1 MIRKTYS
8 ALALLA
14 VAGMVMVGCGKED
27 LTELDTTW
35 GTKEGDVVTKLAD
48 FQTKNQDFAKRLETI
63 KVDNAADTAKAADRA
78 MVETMVK
85 DQAAAVGEIEQTL
98 NELKTKREEAL
109 KAGVK
114 ADYEAAWKDAEPK
127 YEAALTRLNE
137 LEKQQSDI
145 DSKLNGLNTTTPA
158 VTDTTVANGTVKS
171 DTTAMNAGGST
182 STTTTA
188 NGTSTTANGT
198 GATAKKA
205 EVKTTTTT
213 APTTTKAEN
222 NDKKPLIE
230 KNKNP

>member
-35 GTKEGDVVTKLAD
+35 GTKDGDVVTKLNDFKAKHAELEAR
-48 FQTKNQDFAKRLETI
+48 FQTVKANN
-63 KVDNAADTAKAADRA
+63 VADTAKAADRT
-78 MVETMVK
+78 MVETMLK
-85 DQAAAVGEIEQTL
+85 DQATAVGEVEQTL
-98 NELKTKREEAL
+98 GELKTKREEAL

-114 ADYEAAWKDAEPK
+114 ADYEAAWKDAEAK

-137 LEKQQSDI
+137 LEKQQSEI
-145 DSKLNGLNTTTPA
+145 DSKLNGLNSTTPA

-171 DTTAMNAGGST
+171 DTTAMNVGGNT
-182 STTTTA
+182 SATTA

-205 EVKTTTTT
+205 EVTTTTT
-213 APTTTKAEN
+213 KAPTTTKAEN